1 MRAGWT
7 PTEDALHEAA
17 VAHLARYA
25 TTRAGL
31 TKVLRRR
38 IDRWIAS
45 QPEPPA
51 HSVIAAA
58 RGAVLQVVERL
69 AASGA
74 VDDRTFAKSRARRLM
89 RSGHSSRAIAAH
101 LAVRGI
107 DPATRK
113 AALTVEP
120 DQELAAAVK
129 MTARKRI
136 GPFRSAPADET
147 THRRELG
154 ILARAGFDQETA
166 RHALGLD
173 HDAAEEVL
181 RRFRQE

>member
-1 MRAGWT
+1 MRRQLRIWHAMPPPVLGLRRSSS
-7 PTEDALHEAA
+7 DAS
-17 VAHLARYA
+17 
-25 TTRAGL
+25 TAGL
-31 TKVLRRR
+31 PVSLNG
-38 IDRWIAS
+38 
-45 QPEPPA
+45 PPN
-51 HSVIAAA
+51 SVITAA
-58 RGAVLQVVERL
+58 RRAVLQVVERL

-74 VDDRTFAKSRARRLM
+74 VDDRTFAESRARRLM

-136 GPFRSAPADET
+136 GPFRSGPADET